1 MYARVVREVKSLQMN
16 DDYVLWERTFF
27 YFDVRKQIFFLQEKN
42 FSSIGDHVSVP
53 IEQFLNKYLFDMC
66 NGYF

>member
-27 YFDVRKQIFFLQEKN
+27 CFDVRKQIFFLQEKN

-53 IEQFLNKYLFDMC
+53 KKQFLNKYLFDMC